1 MNRII
6 QMNNPTLCKVSPLGY
21 SFCARSHTGFF
32 LGGYYVM
39 WTTYLEGLLDKK
51 KKNNPQIREKI
62 IIYTKIEAGQSD
74 LETIKWAL
82 IKTIISG

>member
-1 MNRII
+1 
-6 QMNNPTLCKVSPLGY
+6 MNNHTLCKVSPLGC

-51 KKNNPQIREKI
+51 KKNNHERWGNDSE
-62 IIYTKIEAGQSD
+62 Y
-74 LETIKWAL
+74 LNYL
-82 IKTIISG
+82 KTTPVLVPIPKKLLGLY